1 MYQQPTDFKVEI
13 YFDPNAANLPDIC
26 KATDDIFSALNMP
39 CVESGSDRRFY
50 SGNGDPMDIGL
61 LCRGV
66 GKVKRNPFI
75 LNFIIDGYFFNGVRR
90 ETLMTSFF
98 KNSLGGLKRG

>member
-50 SGNGDPMDIGL
+50 SGDGDPQDFGRL
-61 LCRGV
+61 YAAV
-66 GKVKRNPFI
+66 GKVKRTPSWNHAYDDIKEF
-75 LNFIIDGYFFNGVRR
+75 LKSNGF
-90 ETLMTSFF
+90 E
-98 KNSLGGLKRG
+98 